1 MVLPLKRPLHRALYL
16 QVRDALAGRI
26 ASGVWQPGM
35 AVANEG
41 DLARELGVSAGTA
54 RKALELLVSQR
65 LITRRQGRGTFVSDQ
80 TATEL
85 AARYCNFRNADGE
98 RIYGRLASVEA
109 VEGTAD
115 GHECQRL
122 YLAGGAA
129 VYRIRRVRRLGE
141 RNFMVE
147 DAAVPAALFPGLL
160 GRREIAGNVSALAQD
175 YGILLGKAQERIS
188 LGVPPA
194 NIAQTL
200 GIAPGT
206 PVMLRDRLMFML
218 DGPPLE
224 WGMTHWHLAG
234 GYYLA
239 EMN

>member
-1 MVLPLKRPLHRALYL
+1 MKRPLHRALYL
-16 QVRDALAGRI
+16 QVRDALAERI
-26 ASGVWQPGM
+26 ASGSWKAGM

-41 DLARELGVSAGTA
+41 DLARELGVSSGTA
-54 RKALELLVSQR
+54 RKALELMESQR

-80 TATEL
+80 TAAEL
-85 AARYCNFRNADGE
+85 AARYCNFRDADGE
-98 RIYGRLASVEA
+98 RVHGRVAFVE
-109 VEGTAD
+109 VMEGAAD

-122 YLAGGAA
+122 YLAAGAA
-129 VYRIRRVRRLGE
+129 VYRIRRVRCLGE

-147 DAAVPAALFPGLL
+147 DAAVPATLFPGLPSRL
-160 GRREIAGNVSALAQD
+160 ELAGNVSTLAQD

-200 GIAPGT
+200 GVTPGT
-206 PVMLRDRLMFML
+206 PVMLRDRLVLML

-234 GYYLA
+234 AYYLA

>member
-1 MVLPLKRPLHRALYL
+1 
-16 QVRDALAGRI
+16 VRDALAERI
-26 ASGVWQPGM
+26 ASGVWKPGM

-41 DLARELGVSAGTA
+41 DLARELGVSAGTT
-54 RKALELLVSQR
+54 RKALELMESQR

-85 AARYCNFRNADGE
+85 AARYCNFRSADGE
-98 RIYGRLASVEA
+98 RVYGRLASVEV

-122 YLAGGAA
+122 YLAAGAA

-147 DAAVPAALFPGLL
+147 DATVPAALFPGLP
-160 GRREIAGNVSALAQD
+160 GRREVAGNVSALAQD

-188 LGVPPA
+188 LARPPA
-194 NIAQTL
+194 KIAQTL
-200 GIAPGT
+200 GVAPGT
-206 PVMLRDRLMFML
+206 PVMLRDRLMSML
-218 DGPPLE
+218 DGSPLE
-224 WGMTHWHLAG
+224 WGMSHWHLAD